1 MALTKLTTPEQ
12 FDFSD
17 LNTALQLP
25 TGTTLERPTSPSTGE
40 WRYNTDEKYVEFWDG
55 SAWRQIDT
63 EGASIGDPSENFNV
77 STYFGQ
83 GATQKVDAQFNEA
96 ASFLGTTSRIDITS
110 PIGQSLSN
118 ENDDFSVSLWVSFNS
133 ITSSAGAFN
142 GAIAGNNAVNIYSSF
157 AIYAYGHASGLS
169 LAMERYFN
177 DTGYYHSSWTTAAP
191 FTAVINTWYNIVTT
205 YVGSTKTVTHYVD
218 GTSVGSYTLDTN
230 AGARTMNP
238 VNSFGS
244 YNGSSSGLAGKLDQ
258 IRIFN
263 TALTATEAEDCYTD
277 ETTTTAA
284 SLNFPVGAGCV
295 AAYPLD
301 GDTSDLSDNYPGS
314 EFNIGYTGL
323 RFSPDLVWIKKVN
336 SASSSNHMIFDTV
349 RGPATNLDILYPD
362 LSNASDPGN
371 SIYLADTISAG
382 FTVGSSAYT
391 GGTGDSLV
399 AYSWKGGGAPDTDNL
414 AGVGAV
420 PTPGS
425 AKIDGANSTD
435 TLTGTI
441 AAKRMSVNTA
451 SGFSIVRYDGNGL
464 QNATVDS
471 GLQTQSNLVIIKN
484 INQADAWFVGST
496 ELSTNNFLEL
506 NEPTDAT
513 TNSDLNYTINAK
525 TIEFTSASPHDMFNE
540 NGENYIMY
548 SFQNINGYQ
557 RVDTY
562 TGSSDEYGPIIYTT
576 SDGTSS
582 GTDGF
587 EPAFVMIKCT
597 NFGSNTDWVIFDNK
611 RNLGNLRRDFI
622 YANSSAA
629 EATAETLSI
638 NFYSN
643 GFQPIG
649 SDGTHNA
656 SGKTYLYLAI
666 GADPYTTTPSATNSF
681 GLTLN
686 TSPATDYSVFTTFK
700 PENSWIKGYTNS
712 AIALAWG
719 QYDLLR
725 GSGVSLQSDNSGAE
739 SDYYYHGS
747 GNLAMLFTDGGYLQ
761 PPITNNNVNSTSH
774 DYISYFWRLGGKQT
788 INNDGTSTSVVT
800 ANPASGCSIAIL
812 NQPDTT
818 ARNFGH
824 GLDGVPEMMILKRL
838 ESSDDWNVYH
848 SALGNGTRISM
859 NESNAKVIGT
869 GVWDSTTPTSDVF
882 YLQNQ
887 TGGYHICYLFRS
899 ITGVQSVG
907 SYEGN
912 QATGVDNQIDFGFA
926 PRFVL
931 IKNADSGGS
940 QWMLFDSARTNGY
953 ALYVND
959 TGIEQ
964 DHTADL
970 TLSSQGLRF
979 GSTNINVNQ
988 SGDTYIYLAIA

>member
-1 MALTKLTTPEQ
+1 MALTKLTNPDL

-25 TGTTLERPTSPSTGE
+25 TGDTASRPGSPSTGE

-63 EGASIGDPSENFNV
+63 EGASLGDPSEHFNV
-77 STYFGQ
+77 STYFGT
-83 GATQKVDAQFNEA
+83 GSTQKIDAKFNEA
-96 ASFLGTTSRIDITS
+96 AKFDGSTSKI
-110 PIGQSLSN
+110 
-118 ENDDFSVSLWVSFNS
+118 SVSDPLLPNGACSISFWYNPAGNTGS
-133 ITSSAGAFN
+133 TSEYILGCGGATASKGVTVYWYNQSFGAMVLKGTSSLAGFANGSSTFSTTDWYNVVFTWDGSTSTNAFKVYVNGVLETQGTSDTSSATIGTYTEFFMGLTTSN
-142 GAIAGNNAVNIYSSF
+142 PAG
-157 AIYAYGHASGLS
+157 G
-169 LAMERYFN
+169 R
-177 DTGYYHSSWTTAAP
+177 
-191 FTAVINTWYNIVTT
+191 
-205 YVGSTKTVTHYVD
+205 
-218 GTSVGSYTLDTN
+218 
-230 AGARTMNP
+230 
-238 VNSFGS
+238 
-244 YNGSSSGLAGKLDQ
+244 LDQ
-258 IRIFN
+258 VRIFN
-263 TALTATEAEDCYTD
+263 TELTPAQAEDCYTD
-277 ETTTTAA
+277 ETTTTAG
-284 SLNFPVGAGCV
+284 SLDFPVGAGCL

-301 GDTSDLSDNYPGS
+301 GDTSDLSDNYPASAYNVG
-314 EFNIGYTGL
+314 FTGL
-323 RFSPDLVWIKKVN
+323 RFSPDAVWLKKVN
-336 SASSSNHMIFDTV
+336 SGVSSNHMIFDTV

-371 SIYLADTISAG
+371 SIYLADTTSAG

-399 AYSWKGGGAPDTDNL
+399 AYSWKGGGAPDTDNV
-414 AGVGAV
+414 AGVGAI

-441 AAKRMSVNTA
+441 AAKRMSVNTV

-484 INQADAWFVGST
+484 INQNDAWFVGST
-496 ELSTNNFLEL
+496 ELGTNEFMEL
-506 NEPTDAT
+506 NGKYDAD
-513 TNSDLNYTINAK
+513 TNPDLNYTINTK
-525 TIEFTSASPHDMFNE
+525 TIQFTSASPHHMFNAS
-540 NGENYIMY
+540 GENYIMY

-562 TGSSDEYGPIIYTT
+562 TGNADDYGPIIYTT

-597 NFGSNTDWVIFDNK
+597 NYGSANTDWVIFDNK

-629 EATAETLSI
+629 EATAQTLSI

-649 SDGTHNA
+649 TDSTHNG
-656 SGKTYLYLAI
+656 SGKNYLYLAI

-686 TSPATDYSVFTTFK
+686 TDPATNAALGTTFK
-700 PENSWIKGYTNS
+700 PENSWIKGYVSGSGNPLS
-712 AIALAWG
+712 WG

-725 GSGVSLQSDNSGAE
+725 GSGVTLQSDNGDGE
-739 SDYYYHGS
+739 NDYYYHYL
-747 GNLAMLFTDGGYLQ
+747 GNSLAMLFTDGGYLQ
-761 PPITNNNVNSTSH
+761 PPYTNNNINNTSD

-812 NQPDTT
+812 DQPDTT

-838 ESSDDWNVYH
+838 ESTDDWNVYH
-848 SALGNGTRISM
+848 SALGNSTRISM
-859 NESNAKVIGT
+859 NESNAKVTGS
-869 GVWDSTTPTSDVF
+869 GVWDSTTPTSSVF

-887 TGGYHICYLFRS
+887 AGGYHICYLYRS

-931 IKNADSGGS
+931 IKNADSPGS
-940 QWMLFDSARTNGY
+940 QWMVFDSARTNGY
-953 ALYVND
+953 ALYANT
-959 TGIEQ
+959 TGAQ
-964 DHTADL
+964 VDYTADL